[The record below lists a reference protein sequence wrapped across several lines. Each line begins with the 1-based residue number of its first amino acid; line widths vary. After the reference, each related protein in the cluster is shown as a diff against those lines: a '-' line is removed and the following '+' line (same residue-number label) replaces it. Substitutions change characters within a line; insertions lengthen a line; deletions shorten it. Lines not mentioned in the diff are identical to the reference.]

1 MSTNLLTA
9 SLVGISLWATIEPPK
24 PIVKLNVKNERPLLA
39 LKLAVNYSQ
48 GIYTVGLE
56 MPETFSVSVPLPFS
70 TLSSNTDIFPRS
82 THRRSIP
89 DMTLRNSLLVR
100 RSPQISS

>member
-1 MSTNLLTA
+1 M
-9 SLVGISLWATIEPPK
+9 
-24 PIVKLNVKNERPLLA
+24 PIAKLNVNHERSLLA

-56 MPETFSVSVPLPFS
+56 MPETFSVSVSLPFS

-89 DMTLRNSLLVR
+89 HLALRNSLLVW
-100 RSPQISS
+100 RSLRIPS

>member
-1 MSTNLLTA
+1 M
-9 SLVGISLWATIEPPK
+9 
-24 PIVKLNVKNERPLLA
+24 PIAKLNVNHERSLLA

-56 MPETFSVSVPLPFS
+56 MPETFSVSVSLPFS

-89 DMTLRNSLLVR
+89 NLALRNSLLVW
-100 RSPQISS
+100 RSLRIPS